1 MICDKCGKS
10 NIMGL
15 AECSYCGADMPPTTG
30 CVGFADILSFG
41 VFDENTPSNSSG
53 YINKEN
59 FELKGM
65 RDLDM
70 QKLLKKS
77 DNIMKSTQKNS
88 LFGLIAIGLSFLIL
102 ISSIVFGIRTMNTV
116 KRYKEETIGQIDE
129 TKKELNEYKTLLDS
143 ILAEIEKA
151 NKEDEKAENKGGENT
166 KNTTDEYKEKD
177 NNETSE
183 SNDKKVKITSESESN
198 AEENIVNKKKNGG
211 VTNGK

>member
-15 AECSYCGADMPPTTG
+15 AECSYCGADMPPAT
-30 CVGFADILSFG
+30 CCSGFADILSFG
-41 VFDENTPSNSSG
+41 VFGENTPPNSSG

-65 RDLDM
+65 RDSDM

-77 DNIMKSTQKNS
+77 DNIMKTTQKNS

-102 ISSIVFGIRTMNTV
+102 ISSIVFGIRTVNTV
-116 KRYKEETIGQIDE
+116 NSYKEETIGQIDE
-129 TKKELNEYKTLLDS
+129 TKKELNEYKALLDS
-143 ILAEIEKA
+143 ILAEIEKD
-151 NKEDEKAENKGGENT
+151 NKEDEKADNKGGKNT
-166 KNTTDEYKEKD
+166 KNTTDEDKEKTT
-177 NNETSE
+177 NETSE
-183 SNDKKVKITSESESN
+183 SNEKKITSETESN
-198 AEENIVNKKKNGG
+198 AEENILNKKESGG